1 MNAVDFHS
9 DIAQAFGDRYQQS
22 ADFKERFQVWTRL
35 LDQYAQPGQRVLDA
49 GCGTGIFSYYLAN
62 RGCLV
67 TGIDGSAAMI
77 RLCRNQPAPVIPIQF
92 KQGFLPLEAA
102 TTNEPFDVIL
112 SSSVLE
118 YVPDLTA
125 TWQSFADQLQ
135 TGGYLI
141 VSLPNR
147 QSVYRRLER
156 IGFWL
161 TNRPAYLTHVRHY
174 STINSLAKSLINN
187 GLLLKEHQTY
197 GGTNAYARLL
207 RTCLPAHYA
216 DTLFVAVFQ
225 KS

>member
-35 LDQYAQPGQRVLDA
+35 LDRYAQPGQRVLDA
-49 GCGTGIFSYYLAN
+49 GCGTGVFSYYLAN

-77 RLCRNQPAPVIPIQF
+77 RICQQQPAPVVPIQF
-92 KQGFLPLEAA
+92 RQGLLPLAA
-102 TTNEPFDVIL
+102 AAASEPFDIIL

-118 YVPDLTA
+118 YVPDLMA
-125 TWQSFADQLQ
+125 TWQSFADQLR

-147 QSVYRRLER
+147 QSVYRHLER
-156 IGFWL
+156 AGFWL
-161 TNRPAYLTHVRHY
+161 TNRPAYLTHVLHY
-174 STINSLAKSLINN
+174 STAISLAKSLKISN
-187 GLLLKEHQTY
+187 LLAVENQTY
-197 GGTNAYARLL
+197 GGSNACARLL
-207 RTCLPAHYA
+207 RTCLPAPFA

-225 KS
+225 KN